1 LQRKEVIGMEW
12 KELQPYLRK
21 LNGQATIIV
30 NRERIESLRKKMFST
45 AKSQLQ
51 DLVINCAGVKEAR
64 FLGVLGYM
72 YRVPAGVRKKYT
84 IGKVPTLWLE
94 GKIIYSEDDTASRAT
109 SEINI
114 PIDAITSIQLG

>member
-1 LQRKEVIGMEW
+1 MEW

-21 LNGQATIIV
+21 LNGHATIIV
-30 NRERIESLRKKMFST
+30 SRERIESLRKEMFST

-51 DLVINCAGVKEAR
+51 DLVINCEGVKEAR
-64 FLGVLGYM
+64 FLGGLGYM
-72 YRVPAGVRKKYT
+72 YRVPAGARKKYT
-84 IGKVPTLWLE
+84 IGKAPTLWLE
-94 GKIIYSEDDTASRAT
+94 GKVIYSEGDVASRAT

>member
-1 LQRKEVIGMEW
+1 MEW
-12 KELQPYLRK
+12 EELQPYLNK

-30 NRERIESLRKKMFST
+30 SRERIESLRKKMRST
-45 AKSQLQ
+45 AKSRLQ

-64 FLGVLGYM
+64 FLGGLGYM
-72 YRVPAGVRKKYT
+72 YRVPAGARKKYT
-84 IGKVPTLWLE
+84 IGKAPTLWLE
-94 GKIIYSEDDTASRAT
+94 GKVIYSEGDVASHVT